1 MEDRLHI
8 EPRDA
13 PSRLRG
19 LEEES
24 REPEE
29 PKKKAKKK
37 AVRKRIAQE
46 GKEKQRKLEQPQQ
59 EQRLSESAGP
69 RAEENSAS
77 SENLES
83 YERPETPKST
93 ETGENESIHHREL
106 KQEPLRTAERE
117 PPEPQLYTR
126 QKQKEAKRKQISRL
140 RFEDEPLPAKGE
152 GKAAP
157 AVRLAA
163 SVPRAAVT
171 TAHEKVGETED
182 ENSAVQAAHQG
193 EQLAEQS
200 LSAAER
206 KLQRDSAQRKREVLQ
221 QKNTKLEHA
230 AAQPASKLS
239 FEAERAPSN
248 QAQQVQ
254 MQKAAQK
261 RRIKR
266 QYAESARRV
275 STGAEAA
282 AGAVPRPGI
291 PEKLRNRVREFAREN
306 RGLVAIVAAAG
317 VLVILFAGIFS
328 AFSGMVAETEGALME
343 TTYLAEDQAI
353 WDAEALYAGW
363 EAELQHQI
371 EQIRAEH
378 PGYDEYRFQI
388 DEISHNPYQLIS
400 YLTLKCGAFHS
411 ADVKSEME
419 SLFREQ
425 YSLSFQEDSY
435 TETSTRMVRV
445 GESLG
450 SVVTSGYCNCA
461 ICCGVWAGC
470 PTASGLYPRAQHTI
484 AVDGSNP
491 FVPMGTHVVMNGVE
505 YVVEDIGGFAGFGV
519 QFDVYYDT
527 HAQAQAHGHQTW
539 EAVLADSN
547 GRREVEVTESHT
559 VRRLSVTLSNRN
571 LDLVIRN
578 RLNEEDTSHYQI
590 YNAVYGNRS
599 YLFSVEN
606 LPSYGGM
613 SYDIPPEALSDS
625 RFAAMI
631 REAEKYL
638 GRPYVWG
645 GGSPETGFDC
655 SGYVSWVV
663 NHCGNGWDFGR
674 LSAEGLRGVCT
685 YVSPQEARPGDLVFF
700 QGTYDT
706 PGASHCAIYVG
717 DGMMIHCGNPIQ
729 YASMQSSYWQEHFFC
744 FGRLP

>member
-1 MEDRLHI
+1 MEDRLRM

-13 PSRLRG
+13 PDRLRG
-19 LEEES
+19 LKEER
-24 REPEE
+24 RETED

-37 AVRKRIAQE
+37 AARKRIAE
-46 GKEKQRKLEQPQQ
+46 EAKKKQRKHDLQERMQP
-59 EQRLSESAGP
+59 EPDGP
-69 RAEENSAS
+69 RAEENSTS
-77 SENLES
+77 PENPVT
-83 YERPETPKST
+83 YEKTETPESA

-117 PPEPQLYTR
+117 ARESQLYTR
-126 QKQKEAKRKQISRL
+126 QKQKKAKQKQISRL
-140 RFEDEPLPAKGE
+140 RFEDEALPAKAE

-157 AVRLAA
+157 AGRLAA
-163 SVPRAAVT
+163 SVPRTAVAAT
-171 TAHEKVGETED
+171 HEKIAETED
-182 ENSAVQAAHQG
+182 DNLGVQAAHRG

-200 LSAAER
+200 LNAAGR
-206 KLQRDSAQRKREVLQ
+206 KLQRESTQRKREVLQ

-239 FEAERAPSN
+239 FEAEGAPSN

-254 MQKAAQK
+254 MRKAAQK

-275 STGAEAA
+275 STGAEAT
-282 AGAVPRPGI
+282 AGAIPRPGI
-291 PEKLRNRVREFAREN
+291 PEKLKNRVREFAREN
-306 RGLVAIVAAAG
+306 RGLVAIAAAAG

-328 AFSGMVAETEGALME
+328 TFSGMVAETEGALME

-363 EAELQHQI
+363 EAELQRQI

-435 TETSTRMVRV
+435 TETSTRTVRV

-450 SVVTSGYCNCA
+450 TVVTSGYCNCA
-461 ICCGVWAGC
+461 ICCGVWAGG
-470 PTASGLYPRAQHTI
+470 PTASGLYPRARHTI

-559 VRRLSVTLSNRN
+559 VRRLSVTLTNGN
-571 LDLVIRN
+571 LDLVIQN

-685 YVSPQEARPGDLVFF
+685 FVSPQEAKPGDLVFF